1 MSFRAG
7 TGYRRPRAA
16 FGIPP
21 CTGAALV
28 VNEAMTAARATWAGD
43 RTLAWR
49 PEPAFVP
56 RHDVTM
62 RRGPGWLLKGLG
74 PPGQQRHA
82 RLLSTTGSRLRP
94 PQPRANQQLPG
105 TMRRMGRKV
114 SGATCPM

>member
-7 TGYRRPRAA
+7 TVYRRPRAA

-82 RLLSTTGSRLRP
+82 RLLSTTGSRLRL